1 MSRLLVSV
9 LLLLP
14 CVAAAQ
20 DPEAVVRKL
29 FADFWNGAEVGSVE
43 ELMAPATMAH
53 TPFLGEEGRTIN
65 PGQARAWRV
74 RMAAQMPDLH
84 YTLDSLWTSG
94 DTVFVRG
101 MAAFTHDRAVDTPW
115 GRAFPTGERVEYP
128 VDMAFRV
135 KAGRVHEFWNRADGK
150 ALRRELGLR

>member
-1 MSRLLVSV
+1 MSRLLVSG

-14 CVAAAQ
+14 CIAAAQ
-20 DPEAVVRKL
+20 APEAVVRRL
-29 FADFWNGAEVGSVE
+29 FADFWNGAEVGSVQ
-43 ELMAPATMAH
+43 ELMAPATTAH
-53 TPFLGEEGRTIN
+53 TPFFGEEGRTIN

-94 DTVFVRG
+94 DTVWVSG
-101 MAAFTHDRAVDTPW
+101 LAAFTHDRAVDTPW
-115 GRAFPTGERVEYP
+115 GRAFPTGERVDYP

-135 KAGRVHEFWNRADGK
+135 EAGRVWDFWDRANGE

>member
-115 GRAFPTGERVEYP
+115 GRAFPTGRRVEYP

-135 KAGRVHEFWNRADGK
+135 EAGRVREFWDRADGTT
-150 ALRRELGLR
+150 LMRELGLR